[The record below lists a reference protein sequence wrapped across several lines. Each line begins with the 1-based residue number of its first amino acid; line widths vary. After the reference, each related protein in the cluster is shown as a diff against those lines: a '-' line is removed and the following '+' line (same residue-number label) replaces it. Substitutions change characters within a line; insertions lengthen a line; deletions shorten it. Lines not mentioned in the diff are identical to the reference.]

1 MASISNDPNGRRR
14 VQFTDGQGN
23 RKTIRL
29 GKISKRLAQN
39 FTNNLEDLIASRSLR
54 SAPAEKTTL
63 WLTGLDDELYEKLH
77 KVGLVSKRGSATL
90 GEFTRTYIDGRA
102 DIKPSTRINMNRA
115 RAYLLEH
122 FDANKPLRDITEGD
136 AEDWKQ
142 HMVRSGR
149 ADNTI
154 RKAAGRIRQFFKA
167 AQQRELVSRN
177 PFLVVPAAV
186 KPVHNRFFFV
196 TRPMMDKVL
205 AACPDLEWRLIFSL
219 ARYGGVRCPSE
230 VLALTWSDV
239 LWDDDKIRIVSAK
252 TESQGKASRLIPL
265 FPELRDLL
273 LGAFE
278 AAEDGAEHVITRYR
292 DKGVNLRTQA
302 HRIIKRAGLEPWEKV
317 FQNLRSTRETELA
330 ETYPLHVVT
339 NWIGNSELVAA
350 KHYLQTTNEHYDRA
364 VNNAAQNAAQK
375 LHEGSGNEPKDEPA
389 GEDEGSVTSAAC
401 RDLQESAGYSA
412 ERKVPEVGLEPTLCC
427 QNRILNPTRLP
438 IPPLRRGEESIPARL

>member
-1 MASISNDPNGRRR
+1 MASISSDPNGRRR
-14 VQFTDGQGN
+14 IQFTDGQGN

-29 GKISKRLAQN
+29 GKVSKRLAQN
-39 FTNNLEDLIASRSLR
+39 FKSNLEDLIASRSLR
-54 SAPAEKTTL
+54 SSPAEKTTL
-63 WLTGLDDELYEKLH
+63 WLTDLDDETYEKLH
-77 KVGLVSKRGSATL
+77 KVGLVRKRGSATL

-115 RAYLLEH
+115 RSYLLEY
-122 FDANKPLRDITEGD
+122 FDANMPLRDITEGD

-167 AQQRELVSRN
+167 AQQRELVSCN

-186 KPVHNRFFFV
+186 KPVHSRFFFV

-205 AACPDLEWRLIFSL
+205 AACPDVEWRLIFAL

-265 FPELRDLL
+265 YPELRNVLL
-273 LGAFE
+273 DAFE
-278 AAEDGAEHVITRYR
+278 AAENGAEHVITRYR

-302 HRIIKRAGLEPWEKV
+302 HRIIKKAGLEPWEKV

-330 ETYPLHVVT
+330 EEYPLHVVT
-339 NWIGNSELVAA
+339 HWIGNSELVAA

-364 VNNAAQNAAQK
+364 VGKAAQNAAQK
-375 LHEGSGNEPKDEPA
+375 LHEGARNDPQDEA
-389 GEDEGSVTSAAC
+389 ADTEECSVTSSDC
-401 RDLQESAGYSA
+401 SELQESSGYFTD
-412 ERKVPEVGLEPTLCC
+412 RKVPEVGLEPT
-427 QNRILNPTRLP
+427 RL
-438 IPPLRRGEESIPARL
+438 